1 VKLNICGR
9 KYTVKRGDIPGNF
22 GLCDCNKA
30 TITIAEDLEV
40 HTDIPPETIL
50 LHEIIHAVLYETGL
64 TNALKDRIEE
74 SIVHALALQLSRIG
88 YSLLKPLPADLSNG
102 GHE

>member
-1 VKLNICGR
+1 MKLNICGR
-9 KYTVKRGDIPGNF
+9 KYTVRRGDIPGNF

-40 HTDIPPETIL
+40 HTEIPPETIL
-50 LHEIIHAVLYETGL
+50 LHEIIHAVLYETGI

-74 SIVHALALQLSRIG
+74 TIVHALALQLSRIG
-88 YSLLKPLPADLSNG
+88 YSLQRPLSSSLNNS
-102 GHE
+102 GHD

>member
-9 KYTVKRGDIPGNF
+9 KYTVRRGDIPGNF

-40 HTDIPPETIL
+40 HTEIPPETIL
-50 LHEIIHAVLYETGL
+50 LHEVLHSVLYETGI

-74 SIVHALALQLSRIG
+74 TIVHALALQLTRIG
-88 YSLLKPLPADLSNG
+88 YRLDRPLPPNLSN
-102 GHE
+102 H